1 MRKLR
6 EKRKER
12 KAAKKEE
19 IEDTSDGKLFIRIIS
34 YFVDLIL
41 TEIEQIPIYSKY
53 EAEIQKLA

>member
-1 MRKLR
+1 LRKLR

-53 EAEIQKLA
+53 KAEIQKLA